1 MQLLSIIVPVYNV
14 NKYLDK
20 CIQSILSSS
29 YNNIE
34 LLLID
39 DGSTDNSLIICK
51 KWAQT
56 DNRIQVIH
64 QDNSGAGAAR
74 NKGLEIAQG
83 DFITFVDSDD
93 YIDQNMY
100 FELIKHFDDD
110 VDIVECDYVLAY
122 DDYAHFKQDNNL
134 IEHFSMKEAM
144 KLHIEDKMFKQL
156 IWNKVYRKSILKN
169 VVFPLGKKIDDE
181 YWTYKAIG
189 NSKNLVHVHK
199 EYYAY
204 RQQNQSVMH
213 SLKISNRL
221 EAIDS
226 KICRHNYIVNYVPEL
241 KNISLI
247 NLWQSC
253 LYQEQA
259 CFLSNQITKEIKDYF
274 KRILLQYPLD
284 LSIVINKKLK
294 LWLFFYMKFNVL
306 TCKIR
311 NLLKIGL

>member
-20 CIQSILSSS
+20 CIQSILSST
-29 YNNIE
+29 YNDIE

-39 DGSTDNSLIICK
+39 DGSTDNSLAICK

-56 DNRIQVIH
+56 DNRIKVIH

-83 DFITFVDSDD
+83 DFITFIDSDD
-93 YIDQNMY
+93 YIDKNMY

-110 VDIVECDYVLAY
+110 VDIVECDYVLTYDNCAY
-122 DDYAHFKQDNNL
+122 FEQNNDL
-134 IEHFSMKEAM
+134 VEHFSMKQAM

-169 VVFPLGKKIDDE
+169 VFFPLGKKIDDE

-189 NSKNLVHVHK
+189 NSKNLVHVYK

-213 SLKISNRL
+213 SLKMNNRL

-226 KICRHNYIVNYVPEL
+226 KICRHNYILSYVPEL
-241 KNISLI
+241 KNTSLI

-253 LYQEQA
+253 LYQEQV

-274 KRILLQYPLD
+274 KRVLLEYPLD
-284 LSIVINKKLK
+284 LSIVKNKKLK
-294 LWLFFYMKFNVL
+294 LWLFLYMKFNVL
-306 TCKIR
+306 TCKVR
-311 NLLKIGL
+311 NLIKIGI

>member
-93 YIDQNMY
+93 YINQNMY

-169 VVFPLGKKIDDE
+169 VIFPLEKKIDDE

-259 CFLSNQITKEIKDYF
+259 CSLSNQITKEIKDYF
-274 KRILLQYPLD
+274 KKVLLEYPLD
-284 LSIVINKKLK
+284 LSVVENKKLK
-294 LWLFFYMKFNVL
+294 LWLFLYMKLNVL